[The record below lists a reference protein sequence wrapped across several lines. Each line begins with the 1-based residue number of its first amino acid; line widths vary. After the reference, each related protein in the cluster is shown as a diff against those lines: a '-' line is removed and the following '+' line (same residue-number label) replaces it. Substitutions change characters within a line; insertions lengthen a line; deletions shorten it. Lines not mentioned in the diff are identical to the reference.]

1 MGSIAVKRCLLGAGL
16 LTWAVAAAGPWGSTP
31 LRALPWLAVAAW
43 LAFGVAFAVLVL
55 APGSQP
61 AGRALDSRRVRVVLA
76 VQVLAALVLELMLH
90 APFAGMLLVVIA
102 GELGL
107 VARARTC
114 GLWIGAQS
122 TLFFFALGRWYPYAE
137 AAFHVATWLGFQLFA
152 AGTGLLAQREA
163 AARTELA
170 RLHAELLGTQAL
182 LADSARNAERLHIS
196 RELHDSL
203 GHHLMA
209 LSLQLEVARNTA
221 SGNEAVLRAQE
232 ITREMLAGVRDV
244 VGTLR
249 SDATFDLSRA
259 LGLLLGG
266 VTGLNVHLSL
276 SPALERLDSARAHAL
291 FRSVQEAV
299 TNTLRHAYAE
309 NLWIELQV
317 TATALLLVVRDDGQG
332 ARDGTTTPEGHGLI
346 GIRERIEALAGQVVT
361 RSAPGGGFSLEV
373 SLPYR
378 GAP

>member
-1 MGSIAVKRCLLGAGL
+1 MGSIAVKRCLLGAGFL
-16 LTWAVAAAGPWGSTP
+16 SWAVAAVGAWRSTP
-31 LRALPWLAVAAW
+31 LLALPWLAVPAW
-43 LAFGVAFAVLVL
+43 LAFGVAFAVLALVP
-55 APGSQP
+55 ASHP
-61 AGRALDSRRVRVVLA
+61 AGRALDSRLVRVVLT
-76 VQVLAALVLELMLH
+76 VQALGALVLELTVR

-107 VARARTC
+107 VARARTT
-114 GLWIGAQS
+114 GLWIGVQS
-122 TLFFFALGRWYPYAE
+122 TLFFFALGRWQPYA
-137 AAFHVATWLGFQLFA
+137 ATAVDVASWVAFQLFA
-152 AGTGLLAQREA
+152 AGAGLLAQREA
-163 AARTELA
+163 AARAELA
-170 RLHAELLGTQAL
+170 RVHAELLGTQAL

-244 VGTLR
+244 VSTLR

-259 LGLLLGG
+259 LGLLLDG

-276 SPALERLDSARAHAL
+276 APALERLDSARAHAL

-299 TNTLRHAYAE
+299 TNTLRHAQAKA
-309 NLWIELQV
+309 LWIEVEV
-317 TATALLLVVRDDGQG
+317 TATLLRLVVRDDGKG
-332 ARDGTTTPEGHGLI
+332 APDGATTPGGHGLI
-346 GIRERIEALAGQVVT
+346 GIRERIEALAGQVLT
-361 RSAPGGGFSLEV
+361 RSEPGGGFWLEV